1 MTVVAD
7 SSSSR
12 ARRRDPRTPRG
23 RQTTPAR
30 LVVAGL
36 LAALRASVTGLV
48 LCLVAGLPLAWTG
61 SGGPSVAGV
70 VGIGGDLWLATHL
83 VPLSFPHGPV
93 SLLPLGL
100 TLLPVALLLRA
111 GRRLAGDVAVT
122 GFRQAALA
130 VVALA
135 VPYAC
140 AGTLVAVS
148 TLAATEHAS
157 LTWAPVATLLLALAA
172 GGVGVLRGAGLG
184 VRAAGLT
191 PVWSRPTLVAS
202 AGAAAVLV
210 ACSALLVTAMLAVHV
225 IRVREITASLHA
237 DGFAGVLLFLVGA
250 VYVPNAVVFALGY
263 AVGPGF
269 SLGAGTV
276 VAPWGY
282 EGGPVPAFP
291 VLAAVP
297 AGEPSAF
304 AWFVLAVPVL
314 AGVAAGTLLVRHT
327 LPRSLPRA
335 ALAGFA
341 AGPVTGAFVALLT
354 ALGGGALG
362 GGRLLE
368 VGPPVLLTG
377 LLAAGEV
384 AVVAAATSVAA
395 SWLARRRTAAT
406 GDGLPR
412 AGPPDNRPA
421 PADMDLP
428 PHE

>member
-1 MTVVAD
+1 M
-7 SSSSR
+7 
-12 ARRRDPRTPRG
+12 
-23 RQTTPAR
+23 R
-30 LVVAGL
+30 LLVAGL
-36 LAALRASVTGLV
+36 LAALRASVIGLV
-48 LCLVAGLPLAWTG
+48 LCLVAGLPLAWTAPD
-61 SGGPSVAGV
+61 GPSVAGV
-70 VGIGGDLWLATHL
+70 VGLGGDLWLAAHL

-100 TLLPVALLLRA
+100 ALLPVVLLLRA
-111 GRRLAGDVAVT
+111 GRRLAGDVEVA
-122 GFRQAALA
+122 GLRQAVLA
-130 VVALA
+130 VAALA

-140 AGTLVAVS
+140 AGVLVAVS
-148 TLAATEHAS
+148 TLAGTAHAS

-184 VRAAGLT
+184 VRVAGSL
-191 PVWSRPTLVAS
+191 PLWSRPTLVAS

-210 ACSALLVTAMLAVHV
+210 AGSALLVTAMLAVHV

-237 DGFAGVLLFLVGA
+237 DGLAGVLLFLVGA

-297 AGEPSAF
+297 TGAPPAF

-314 AGVAAGTLLVRHT
+314 AGVVAGMLLVRHT

-335 ALAGFA
+335 ALAGFL
-341 AGPVTGAFVALLT
+341 AGPVTGAFVTLLALL
-354 ALGGGALG
+354 AGGSLG
-362 GGRLLE
+362 GGRLLDL
-368 VGPPVLLTG
+368 GPPAPLTG

-384 AVVAAATSVAA
+384 GLVAAAAAVAA
-395 SWLARRRTAAT
+395 TWLARRR
-406 GDGLPR
+406 R
-412 AGPPDNRPA
+412 A
-421 PADMDLP
+421 
-428 PHE
+428 